1 MYRMQ
6 VFDKSTTG
14 MHWHIHKD
22 GAHFFREYEKAGR
35 KMEVAVAIGVEP
47 AVTYAATAPM
57 PRGVDEMLLAG
68 FIRRKPVTLVPAV
81 TVDIEVPAE
90 ADYVI
95 TLCAEADAACP
106 ALPAR
111 RERLAWH
118 LDDPAA
124 VPGNREQRLTAFR
137 AVRDEIERRL
147 RAFLAR
153 AGTEV
158 RR

>member
-1 MYRMQ
+1 LFVCTSNSARSQMAEGWARALAADRFE
-6 VFDKSTTG
+6 VFS
-14 MHWHIHKD
+14 
-22 GAHFFREYEKAGR
+22 AG
-35 KMEVAVAIGVEP
+35 
-47 AVTYAATAPM
+47 TAPVGLHPLAVEVM
-57 PRGVDEMLLAG
+57 EERGVDISGQQSKSLA
-68 FIRRKPVTLVPAV
+68 
-81 TVDIEVPAE
+81 EVPAE

-95 TLCAEADAACP
+95 TLCAEADATCP

-137 AVRDEIERRL
+137 AARDEIERRL

>member
-1 MYRMQ
+1 MAEGWVRALAADRVE
-6 VFDKSTTG
+6 VFS
-14 MHWHIHKD
+14 
-22 GAHFFREYEKAGR
+22 AG
-35 KMEVAVAIGVEP
+35 
-47 AVTYAATAPM
+47 TAPVGLHPLAVEVM
-57 PRGVDEMLLAG
+57 EERGVDISGQRSKSLA
-68 FIRRKPVTLVPAV
+68 
-81 TVDIEVPAE
+81 EVPAE

-106 ALPAR
+106 VLPAR

-124 VPGNREQRLTAFR
+124 VPGNRGQRLMAFR
-137 AVRDEIERRL
+137 AARDEIERRL

-158 RR
+158 QR

>member
-1 MYRMQ
+1 VSERPRLLFVCTGNSARSQMAEGWARTLAADRFE
-6 VFDKSTTG
+6 VFS
-14 MHWHIHKD
+14 
-22 GAHFFREYEKAGR
+22 AG
-35 KMEVAVAIGVEP
+35 
-47 AVTYAATAPM
+47 TAPVGLHPLAVEAM
-57 PRGVDEMLLAG
+57 GERGVDISGQRSKSLA
-68 FIRRKPVTLVPAV
+68 
-81 TVDIEVPAE
+81 EVPAE